1 MLRIFDG
8 DVYHVLTNDDVLI
21 FRPNSA
27 KMVRALILTP
37 PGVKPQFYSIL
48 AVLLAKSGIE
58 VIMPRSA
65 LPCSPIGI
73 KRLTVKL
80 IQGYDPDLLL
90 VMGFRLND
98 INKPII
104 TIAFNEEA
112 SERQLVRS
120 YVPGSAR
127 ALIINDCVKLMR
139 DVVNADLMI
148 SEELPALSTVIRI
161 RDLVLNRVNA
171 LRMGK

>member
-8 DVYHVLTNDDVLI
+8 DVYHVLTNDDILI
-21 FRPNSA
+21 FRPNNA
-27 KMVRALILTP
+27 EIARTLILTP

-65 LPCSPIGI
+65 LPCNPIGI
-73 KRLTVKL
+73 RRLAVKL

-90 VMGFRLND
+90 VMGFRLSD

-139 DVVNADLMI
+139 DVVSADLMI

-161 RDLVLNRVNA
+161 RDFVLNRVNA